1 MENIELKNRYAV
13 LTEQIAEKK
22 KRKED
27 VTPLLR
33 EQVACLKEGY
43 DKIKLSTSD
52 EKYDKN
58 PKKYS
63 TLLSYIRTMRKILNE
78 LNAPTINVDKMEKE
92 VKDEMKKNDLG
103 WLLQEDK

>member
-1 MENIELKNRYAV
+1 MENIELKNKYAA
-13 LTEQIAEKK
+13 LTTQIAEKR

-33 EQVACLKEGY
+33 EQVACLQEGY

-52 EKYDKN
+52 KKYDKN

-63 TLLSYIRTMRKILNE
+63 TLLSYIGTMRKILTE
-78 LNAPTINVDKMEKE
+78 LKSPMTEVDKMEKE